1 MKRLYIILGLL
12 TLLVAI
18 PEVGF
23 SQDERERKAV
33 EERDKKKNKS
43 QEEVEK
49 ELIKRHLKMQQK
61 ETRKRIKRSLRE
73 AERRKKGRHPEPW
86 WDRWFSGKQ
95 QKKRRKRT

>member
-33 EERDKKKNKS
+33 EERDKK
-43 QEEVEK
+43 
-49 ELIKRHLKMQQK
+49 
-61 ETRKRIKRSLRE
+61 RIKV
-73 AERRKKGRHPEPW
+73 
-86 WDRWFSGKQ
+86 
-95 QKKRRKRT
+95 KKRLRKN